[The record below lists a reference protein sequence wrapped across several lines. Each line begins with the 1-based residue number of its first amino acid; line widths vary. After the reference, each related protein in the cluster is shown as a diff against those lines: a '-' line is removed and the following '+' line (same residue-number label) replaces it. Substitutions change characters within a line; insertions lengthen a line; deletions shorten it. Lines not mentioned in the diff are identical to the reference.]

1 MRSLR
6 PLAMA
11 GAAALLG
18 CGGSTT
24 ESSSGGRIQITV
36 STVGTPQQTDQ
47 FLVSLNGAQALAVPA
62 NGSAAYERVPR
73 GTYLVHLFALADNCI
88 VSGSPDRHS
97 VEVDEGGV
105 VQVVFSV
112 RCSRPV
118 SSGFR
123 VTVSTEGAPL
133 DEDGYRLSVST
144 TPMRNIGVNADE
156 YYEGLAPG
164 AYLITLK
171 GVAFPCR
178 VVGGTPQLFT
188 VVAGQLVQVA
198 LKVRCGDG
206 QGEQP
211 L

>member
-1 MRSLR
+1 MRAPRLLTVAS
-6 PLAMA
+6 AA
-11 GAAALLG
+11 GFLG

-24 ESSSGGRIQITV
+24 ETSSDGRIQITV
-36 STVGTPQQTDQ
+36 STIGTPQQSDQ

-62 NGSAAYERVPR
+62 NGSAAYDQVPR
-73 GTYLVHLFALADNCI
+73 GTYLVYLFALADNCV

-97 VEVDEGGV
+97 VEVDEGEV
-105 VQVVFSV
+105 VQVAFSV
-112 RCSRPV
+112 RCGRPV

-144 TPMRNIGVNADE
+144 TPMRNIGVNAEE

-171 GVAFPCR
+171 GVAWPCK

-188 VVAGQLVQVA
+188 VVAGQVVQVA
-198 LKVRCGDG
+198 LTVRCGNG
-206 QGEQP
+206 QGEPP